1 MMKRTCRLLILL
13 LLAGVMFACSSS
25 KIGELGVQMELSSRQ
40 KEIMDIA
47 IRFAKNRVQDYCEVQ
62 EINNFSLIVTPATP
76 CDYQNG
82 INYYISDP
90 LLSFKTTEDEIIRKT
105 DLESF
110 VVFRENEAL
119 YFTERDIENGYS
131 TKGNKEL
138 FTELF
143 QNKENFVLLSSD
155 GNKWLISE
163 NRVILLS
170 LGKGSPETI
179 DDSIVNNV
187 RKKVLKKYQY
197 SFYQHLISFDE

>member
-1 MMKRTCRLLILL
+1 
-13 LLAGVMFACSSS
+13 
-25 KIGELGVQMELSSRQ
+25 MELSSRQ